1 MAWPR
6 GAYLLEDLDERTY
19 CLVIL
24 RPSANRDDS
33 DGDTWEQ
40 IAAYWEQTY
49 GQHGGG
55 CAVYVDVWPSVSAQ
69 FWQPAHAF
77 APSGTPS
84 WVWDQLPRAITEY
97 RGLLLDRLWEWWI
110 GALVLEHDSV

>member
-1 MAWPR
+1 MSEERLHTVQAHLDCVTALERHRLGSGPDTILQVLLRHASDANSYRVSQATR
-6 GAYLLEDLDERTY
+6 GR
-19 CLVIL
+19 V
-24 RPSANRDDS
+24 
-33 DGDTWEQ
+33 
-40 IAAYWEQTY
+40 
-49 GQHGGG
+49 
-55 CAVYVDVWPSVSAQ
+55 SVLAQ